1 MASPIPLT
9 RARSRIQRAD
19 RRRMLSYSGSV
30 LFLLVIAF
38 LVLVPLIRLQ
48 SKAFT
53 GSATDGYS
61 GAYGRPGFAGTVERT
76 VGLAFGSLLIA
87 MVLGTLLAWA
97 ASRLPRRLRLLAAL
111 PILPIV
117 IPAIAAVSGWAFM
130 LAPGPGYA
138 NAWLRLLPWWSGLT
152 TGPINIYSLPWII
165 IITGFGLT
173 SFVYLFVRSAFA
185 NISAEHLEAAQV
197 CGSSPIGV
205 FFRVTI
211 PMLRPALLYGGG
223 VSLLLGLGQFTAPL
237 LLGTQEG
244 VSVLTTD
251 MYNQATSTPIYF
263 GRAAAI
269 GSPLLLFGILIV
281 ASQKILLGDERRF
294 VTHRGTGFRSAGRPS
309 YVGAAGLILYTLIA
323 TVLPGFGLVVL
334 SLSRFWS
341 AHITPSKWT
350 LHNFRVILGDPQT
363 TAAIEN
369 SLKYSGIAV
378 ALSIPIGFVS
388 AMIILR
394 GKRYPVVGR
403 ALDFVVALPL
413 GVPAVLFGVGF
424 LLTYSEKP
432 LVLYGTQWVMIL
444 VYVTLM
450 VPFSSRMQMS
460 ALLALGETYQEA
472 SRANGAGPV
481 RTLVQVVL
489 PLMRSSFGGAAA
501 LMFVLLANEFT
512 ASVLVRSLHTN
523 VMGTVLFDYWSNG
536 DVALSAAVAIIMS
549 GVTTVGVALAL
560 LLGGS
565 ESFGSL

>member
-1 MASPIPLT
+1 M
-9 RARSRIQRAD
+9 D
-19 RRRMLSYSGSV
+19 RRWLLSFAASV
-30 LFLLVIAF
+30 VFLAAIAF
-38 LVLVPLIRLQ
+38 LVLVPLVRLQ
-48 SKAFT
+48 VRAFT
-53 GSATDGYS
+53 GHGTDSYS
-61 GAYGRPGFAGTVERT
+61 GAYSRPGFTSTVERT
-76 VGLAFGSLLIA
+76 VALAFGSLLIA

-97 ASRLPRRLRLLAAL
+97 ASRLPRRLRFLGAL

-138 NAWLRLLPWWSGLT
+138 NAWLRSLPWWSGRT
-152 TGPINIYSLPWII
+152 TGPINVYSLPWIV

-185 NISAEHLEAAQV
+185 NISSEHIEAAQV
-197 CGSSPIGV
+197 CGSGPFGV
-205 FFRVTI
+205 FFRVTL
-211 PMLRPALLYGGG
+211 PLLRPALLYGGG
-223 VSLLLGLGQFTAPL
+223 VALLLGLGQFTAPL

-251 MYNQATSTPIYF
+251 MYNQVASTPVYF

-269 GSPLLLFGILIV
+269 GSPLLLFGLAV
-281 ASQKILLGDERRF
+281 VGFQKIVLGDERRF
-294 VTHRGTGFRSAGRPS
+294 ITHRGTGFRSAGRPS
-309 YVGAAGLILYTLIA
+309 YLGTAGIVVYTLVA
-323 TVLPGFGLVVL
+323 TVLPLFGLVVV
-334 SLSRFWS
+334 SLSKFWS

-350 LHNFRVILGDPQT
+350 LANFHTILADPQT
-363 TAAIEN
+363 SAAIRN
-369 SLKYSGIAV
+369 SLVYSAIAV
-378 ALSIPIGFVS
+378 AISIPVGFVAAS
-388 AMIILR
+388 VILR

-403 ALDFVVALPL
+403 LLDFIVSLPL

-424 LLTYSEKP
+424 LLTYSTKP

-450 VPFSSRMQMS
+450 VPFSSRMQMA
-460 ALLALGETYQEA
+460 ALLALGETYKEA
-472 SRANGAGPV
+472 SRANGGGAV
-481 RTLVQVVL
+481 RTHARIVF

-501 LMFVLLANEFT
+501 MMFVLLANEFT

-536 DVALSAAVAIIMS
+536 DVALVAAVAIVMS
-549 GVTTVGVALAL
+549 AVTTAGVILAL

>member
-1 MASPIPLT
+1 M
-9 RARSRIQRAD
+9 D
-19 RRRMLSYSGSV
+19 RRWLLSFAASV
-30 LFLLVIAF
+30 VFLAAIAF
-38 LVLVPLIRLQ
+38 LVLVPLVRLQ
-48 SKAFT
+48 VRAFT
-53 GSATDGYS
+53 GHGTDSYS
-61 GAYGRPGFAGTVERT
+61 GAYSRPGFTATVERT
-76 VGLAFGSLLIA
+76 VALAFGSLLIA

-97 ASRLPRRLRLLAAL
+97 ASRLPRRLRFLGAL

-138 NAWLRLLPWWSGLT
+138 NAWLRSLPWWSGRT
-152 TGPINIYSLPWII
+152 TGPINVYSLPWIV

-185 NISAEHLEAAQV
+185 NISSEHIEAAQV
-197 CGSSPIGV
+197 CGSGPFGV
-205 FFRVTI
+205 FFRVTL
-211 PMLRPALLYGGG
+211 PLLRPALLYGGG
-223 VSLLLGLGQFTAPL
+223 VALLLGLGQFTAPL

-251 MYNQATSTPIYF
+251 MYNQVASTPVYF

-269 GSPLLLFGILIV
+269 GSPLLLFGLAV
-281 ASQKILLGDERRF
+281 VGFQKIVLGDERRF
-294 VTHRGTGFRSAGRPS
+294 ITHRGTGFRSAGRPS
-309 YVGAAGLILYTLIA
+309 YLGTAGIVVYTLVA
-323 TVLPGFGLVVL
+323 TVLPLFGLVVV
-334 SLSRFWS
+334 SLSKFWS

-350 LHNFRVILGDPQT
+350 LANFHTILADPQT
-363 TAAIEN
+363 SAAIRN
-369 SLKYSGIAV
+369 SLVYSAIAV
-378 ALSIPIGFVS
+378 AISIPVGFVAAS
-388 AMIILR
+388 VILR

-403 ALDFVVALPL
+403 LLDFIVSLPL

-424 LLTYSEKP
+424 LLTYSTKP

-450 VPFSSRMQMS
+450 VPFSSRMQMA
-460 ALLALGETYQEA
+460 ALLALGETYKEA
-472 SRANGAGPV
+472 SRANGGGAV
-481 RTLVQVVL
+481 RTHARIVF

-501 LMFVLLANEFT
+501 MMFVLLANEFT

-536 DVALSAAVAIIMS
+536 DVALVAAVAIVMS
-549 GVTTVGVALAL
+549 AVTTAGVILAL

>member
-1 MASPIPLT
+1 MAVSVVLPGT
-9 RARSRIQRAD
+9 VRRRFVD
-19 RRRMLSYSGSV
+19 RRWLTAYVGSAV
-30 LFLLVIAF
+30 FLAAIGY
-38 LVLVPLIRLQ
+38 LVLLPLVRLQ
-48 SKAFT
+48 ARAFT
-53 GSATDGYS
+53 GSGSDGYS
-61 GAYGRPGFAGTVERT
+61 GAYGSPGFGQVVERT
-76 VGLAFGSLLIA
+76 VALAFGSLAIA

-138 NAWLRLLPWWSGLT
+138 NAWLRLLPWWSGRT
-152 TGPINIYSLPWII
+152 TGPINIYSLPWIV

-185 NISAEHLEAAQV
+185 NISSEHVEAAQV
-197 CGSSPIGV
+197 CGSSSVGV
-205 FFRVTI
+205 FFRVTL
-211 PMLRPALLYGGG
+211 PLLRPALLYGGG
-223 VSLLLGLGQFTAPL
+223 VALLLGLGQFTAPL

-244 VSVLTTD
+244 VSVLTTQ
-251 MYNQATSTPIYF
+251 MYNQATSTPVYF

-269 GSPLLLFGILIV
+269 GSPLLLFGLAVV
-281 ASQKILLGDERRF
+281 AFQKIVLGDERRF

-309 YVGAAGLILYTLIA
+309 YLGAAGILLYTLVA
-323 TVLPGFGLVVL
+323 TVLPLFGLVVV
-334 SLSRFWS
+334 SLSKFWS
-341 AHITPSKWT
+341 AKITPSKWS
-350 LHNFRVILGDPQT
+350 LSNFHTILGDPQT
-363 TAAIEN
+363 TTAIIN
-369 SLKYSGIAV
+369 SLKFSAIAV
-378 ALSIPIGFVS
+378 GISIPLGFVA

-394 GKRYPVVGR
+394 GRRYPVVGR
-403 ALDFVVALPL
+403 LLDYVVALPL
-413 GVPAVLFGVGF
+413 GVPAVLFGVAF

-450 VPFSSRMQMS
+450 VPFSARMQMA

-472 SRANGAGPV
+472 SRANGAGPT
-481 RTLVQVVL
+481 RTLLQVVL

-523 VMGTVLFDYWSNG
+523 VMGTVLYDYWTNG
-536 DVALSAAVAIIMS
+536 DVSLVAAVAIIMS
-549 GVTTVGVALAL
+549 AVTTIGVLVALV
-560 LLGGS
+560 LGGS

>member
-1 MASPIPLT
+1 MALSFPLSRT
-9 RARSRIQRAD
+9 GPRSRFVD
-19 RRRMLSYSGSV
+19 RRWLMTYAGSAA
-30 LFLLVIAF
+30 FLLAIGY
-38 LVLVPLIRLQ
+38 LVLAPLIRLQ
-48 SKAFT
+48 TRAFT

-61 GAYGRPGFAGTVERT
+61 GAYSRPGFTATVERT

-97 ASRLPRRLRLLAAL
+97 ATRLPHRLRLLAAL

-138 NAWLRLLPWWSGLT
+138 NAWLRLLPWWSGRT
-152 TGPINIYSLPWII
+152 TGPINIYSLPWIV

-185 NISAEHLEAAQV
+185 NISSEHIEAAQV

-205 FFRVTI
+205 FFRVTL
-211 PMLRPALLYGGG
+211 PLLRPALLYGGG

-251 MYNQATSTPIYF
+251 MYNQASSTPVYF

-269 GSPLLLFGILIV
+269 GSPLLLFGIFVV
-281 ASQKILLGDERRF
+281 AFQKVLLGDERRF

-309 YVGAAGLILYTLIA
+309 YIGVAGMILYTLIA
-323 TVLPGFGLVVL
+323 TVLPGFGLVVVA
-334 SLSRFWS
+334 LSRFWS
-341 AHITPSKWT
+341 AHISPSKWT
-350 LHNFRVILGDPQT
+350 LHNFHVILGDPQT
-363 TAAIEN
+363 TTAIVN

-378 ALSIPIGFVS
+378 AISIPIGFVS
-388 AMIILR
+388 ARIILR

-403 ALDFVVALPL
+403 VLDFVVALPL

-472 SRANGAGPV
+472 SRANGAGAT
-481 RTLVQVVL
+481 RTLVEVVL

-536 DVALSAAVAIIMS
+536 NVSLAAAVAIIMS
-549 GVTTVGVALAL
+549 GVTTVGVVLAL
-560 LLGGS
+560 ILGGS